1 MIALS
6 AAQIHFN
13 VPGTDAPRQ
22 TILLSDN
29 PNRPTPLRRREGFL
43 VRDDEVPE
51 GFGWYLVHGDATAVA
66 ARLANQR
73 VVLLPPEL
81 DYLSDGDVVRLNP
94 ERKALRVLYR
104 RSSSHNHFLL
114 TERCNN
120 YCLMCSQPPRNVNDG
135 WIVDEVIEALPLID
149 RDTVELGI
157 TGGEPTLLGER
168 FFDLVRSAKSFLPDT
183 ALHVLTNGRLF
194 VDPVAAET
202 LGRINH
208 PDLMLGIPV
217 YSDLA
222 HVHDYVVQADGAFD
236 ETIRGILNLKREQ
249 QKVEIRVVLHKQT
262 YARLPQLAEFIARN
276 LLFADHVALMGLELM
291 GFARANLEELWID
304 PLDYREELTAAVN
317 ILSRA
322 RMNVSLYNL
331 QHCLLDRSIWP
342 YARRSISDWKQEYMP
357 ECNGCEMK
365 AKCAGFFASAKH
377 RYSDR
382 ITPLDGDGWPL
393 RNDNFATHGP

>member
-6 AAQIHFN
+6 ANQLDFN
-13 VPGTDAPRQ
+13 APASDAPRQ

-29 PNRPTPLRRREGFL
+29 PNRPGPLRKREGYL
-43 VRDDEVPE
+43 VRDTEVPE
-51 GFGWYLVHGDATAVA
+51 GFAWYLVSAEASAVA

-81 DYLSDGDVVRLNP
+81 GYLADGDVIRLNP
-94 ERKALRVLYR
+94 ERKAMRVLYR
-104 RSSSHNHFLL
+104 RSSPHNHFLL

-135 WIVDEVIEALPLID
+135 WIVEEVIEALPLID
-149 RDTVELGI
+149 RNTVELGI

-168 FFDLVRSAKSFLPDT
+168 FFDLVRSAKSYLPDT

-194 VDPVAAET
+194 VDPLQAEA
-202 LGRINH
+202 LGRIDH
-208 PDLMLGIPV
+208 PDLMLGIPI

-222 HVHDYVVQADGAFD
+222 HIHDYVVQADGAFD
-236 ETIRGILNLKREQ
+236 ETIRGILNLKRER

-291 GFARANLEELWID
+291 GFARANLEDLWID
-304 PLDYREELTAAVN
+304 PLDYREELVAAVN
-317 ILSRA
+317 TLGRA

-342 YARRSISDWKQEYMP
+342 FARRSISDWKQEYMP
-357 ECNGCEMK
+357 ECEGCQIQ
-365 AKCAGFFASAKH
+365 AKCAGFFASAKY

-382 ITPLDGDGWPL
+382 ITPLDGEGWP
-393 RNDNFATHGP
+393 RKNDELQARRT

>member
-6 AAQIHFN
+6 AAQLSFN
-13 VPGTDAPRQ
+13 TPGADAPRQ
-22 TILLSDN
+22 TIFLSDN
-29 PNRPTPLRRREGFL
+29 PGRPMPLRQREGFL
-43 VRDDEVPE
+43 VRDGEVPE
-51 GFGWYLVHGDATAVA
+51 GFGWYLLHGEATAVA

-81 DYLSDGDVVRLNP
+81 DYLGDGDVVRLNP
-94 ERKALRVLYR
+94 ERTALRVLYR
-104 RSSSHNHFLL
+104 RSSPHNHFLL

-135 WIVDEVIEALPLID
+135 WIIDEVIEALPLID

-194 VDPVAAET
+194 VNPVQAET
-202 LGRINH
+202 LGKINH

-222 HVHDYVVQADGAFD
+222 HVHDYVVQADGAYD
-236 ETIRGILNLKREQ
+236 ETIRGILNLKRER

-304 PLDYREELTAAVN
+304 PVDYREELTAAVN

-331 QHCLLDRSIWP
+331 QHCLLDRSLWP
-342 YARRSISDWKQEYMP
+342 FARRSISDWKQEYMP
-357 ECNGCEMK
+357 ECDGCELRTQ
-365 AKCAGFFASAKH
+365 CAGFFASAKY

-382 ITPLDGDGWPL
+382 ITPLDGSGWPV
-393 RNDNFATHGP
+393 RNQKAGG